1 MLDHGVYSKLDHGR
15 FPSTGVHMLS
25 VSAFRRVVRA
35 SAIYDVLMTA
45 PFATPWTFLLL
56 HDHLS
61 ALNVSLGGLPLPV
74 FGPFHLLISSLF
86 GSVVMVWSV
95 LRMLDPQPRF
105 GRYDAAARY
114 LFSTWM
120 AWALFTTG
128 QPLLWLFFVPE
139 LAWGLAQSLP
149 LRRSEGAPAGRAH
162 ESLLR

>member
-1 MLDHGVYSKLDHGR
+1 
-15 FPSTGVHMLS
+15 MLS
-25 VSAFRRVVRA
+25 VSTFRRLVRA

-45 PFATPWTFLLL
+45 AFATPWTFLLL
-56 HDHLS
+56 REHLS
-61 ALNVSLGGLPLPV
+61 TLNVGLGGVPLPV
-74 FGPFHLLISSLF
+74 FEPFHLLISSLL

-120 AWALFTTG
+120 AWALLVTG
-128 QPLLWLFFVPE
+128 QPVLWLFIVPE

-149 LRRSEGAPAGRAH
+149 LRRSEGKREGHAH

>member
-1 MLDHGVYSKLDHGR
+1 
-15 FPSTGVHMLS
+15 MLS

-45 PFATPWTFLLL
+45 AVATPWTFLLL
-56 HDHLS
+56 REQLS
-61 ALNVSLGGLPLPV
+61 SLNVSLGGVPLPLFV
-74 FGPFHLLISSLF
+74 AFHLLISSLF

-114 LFSTWM
+114 LFSLWM
-120 AWALFTTG
+120 AWTLLVTG
-128 QPLLWLFFVPE
+128 QPLLWLFLVPE

-149 LRRSEGAPAGRAH
+149 LRPGEGAREGKPH

>member
-1 MLDHGVYSKLDHGR
+1 MFSL
-15 FPSTGVHMLS
+15 
-25 VSAFRRVVRA
+25 SAFRRVVRA

-45 PFATPWTFLLL
+45 PFLTPWTFLLL
-56 HDHLS
+56 REH
-61 ALNVSLGGLPLPV
+61 LNVLNVGLGGAPLP
-74 FGPFHLLISSLF
+74 PFEPLHLLISSLF

-95 LRMLDPQPRF
+95 LRVLDPQPRL

-120 AWALFTTG
+120 AWALLETG
-128 QPLLWLFFVPE
+128 QPLLWLFLVPE

-149 LRRSEGAPAGRAH
+149 LRAPAAGREGRAH

>member
-1 MLDHGVYSKLDHGR
+1 
-15 FPSTGVHMLS
+15 MLS
-25 VSAFRRVVRA
+25 VSAFRRLVRA

-45 PFATPWTFLLL
+45 PFTTPWTFLLMRE
-56 HDHLS
+56 HLS
-61 ALNVSLGGLPLPV
+61 ALNVGLGGVPLPD
-74 FGPFHLLISSLF
+74 FGPFHLLISSLL

-114 LFSTWM
+114 LCSTWM
-120 AWALFTTG
+120 AWALLVTG
-128 QPLLWLFFVPE
+128 QPVLWLFIVPE

-149 LRRSEGAPAGRAH
+149 LHPGVGAREGEPH

>member
-1 MLDHGVYSKLDHGR
+1 
-15 FPSTGVHMLS
+15 MLS

-45 PFATPWTFLLL
+45 PFTTPWTFLLL
-56 HDHLS
+56 REHLS
-61 ALNVSLGGLPLPV
+61 ALNVSLGGVPLPA
-74 FGPFHLLISSLF
+74 FEPFHVLIGSLF

-120 AWALFTTG
+120 AWALLVTG
-128 QPLLWLFFVPE
+128 QPLLWLFLVPE
-139 LAWGLAQSLP
+139 LAWGVAQSLP
-149 LRRSEGAPAGRAH
+149 LRRGAGAGAGQPH

>member
-1 MLDHGVYSKLDHGR
+1 
-15 FPSTGVHMLS
+15 MLS
-25 VSAFRRVVRA
+25 VVAFRRLVRA
-35 SAIYDVLMTA
+35 SALYDVVMTA
-45 PFATPWTFLLL
+45 AFVTPWTFLLMRE
-56 HDHLS
+56 HLN
-61 ALNVSLGGLPLPV
+61 AINLGLGGAPLPV
-74 FGPFHLLISSLF
+74 FEPLHLLISSMM

-120 AWALFTTG
+120 AWALLVTG
-128 QPLLWLFFVPE
+128 QPLLWLFLVPE

-149 LRRSEGAPAGRAH
+149 LRRSEGGQEGHAH

>member
-1 MLDHGVYSKLDHGR
+1 
-15 FPSTGVHMLS
+15 MLS

-35 SAIYDVLMTA
+35 SAIYDVFMIA
-45 PFATPWTFLLL
+45 PCTTPWTFLLMRE
-56 HDHLS
+56 HLNT
-61 ALNVSLGGLPLPV
+61 LNLALGGAPLPV
-74 FGPFHLLISSLF
+74 FGPFHLLISSLL

-120 AWALFTTG
+120 AWALLVTG
-128 QPLLWLFFVPE
+128 QPLLWLFLVPE
-139 LAWGLAQSLP
+139 LAFGLAQSLP
-149 LRRSEGAPAGRAH
+149 VRRSEGGLEGQAR

>member
-1 MLDHGVYSKLDHGR
+1 
-15 FPSTGVHMLS
+15 MLS

-45 PFATPWTFLLL
+45 PFTTPWTFLLL
-56 HDHLS
+56 REHLNDI
-61 ALNVSLGGLPLPV
+61 NVGLGGAPLPLFEPL
-74 FGPFHLLISSLF
+74 HLLISSLF

-105 GRYDAAARY
+105 GRYDAAARF

-120 AWALFTTG
+120 AWALLVTG
-128 QPLLWLFFVPE
+128 QPVLWLFLVPE

-149 LRRSEGAPAGRAH
+149 LHRAGDGREGRAH

>member
-1 MLDHGVYSKLDHGR
+1 
-15 FPSTGVHMLS
+15 MLS

-35 SAIYDVLMTA
+35 SAIYDVFMIA
-45 PFATPWTFLLL
+45 PFTTPWTFLLMRE
-56 HDHLS
+56 HLNT
-61 ALNVSLGGLPLPV
+61 LNLALGGAPLPV
-74 FGPFHLLISSLF
+74 FGPFHLLISSLL

-105 GRYDAAARY
+105 GRYDAVARY

-120 AWALFTTG
+120 AWALLVTG
-128 QPLLWLFFVPE
+128 QPLLWLFLVPE

-149 LRRSEGAPAGRAH
+149 LQRAGVGREGRAH

>member
-1 MLDHGVYSKLDHGR
+1 
-15 FPSTGVHMLS
+15 MLS

-35 SAIYDVLMTA
+35 SAIYDVLMIV
-45 PFATPWTFLLL
+45 PFTTPWTFLLMRE
-56 HDHLS
+56 HLNT
-61 ALNVSLGGLPLPV
+61 LNLALGGAPLPV
-74 FGPFHLLISSLF
+74 FGPFHLLISSLL

-120 AWALFTTG
+120 AWALLVTG
-128 QPLLWLFFVPE
+128 QPLLWLFLVPE
-139 LAWGLAQSLP
+139 LAFGLAQSLP
-149 LRRSEGAPAGRAH
+149 VRRSEGGLEGQAR

>member
-1 MLDHGVYSKLDHGR
+1 
-15 FPSTGVHMLS
+15 MLS

-35 SAIYDVLMTA
+35 SAFYDVLMTA
-45 PFATPWTFLLL
+45 PFTTPWTFLLL
-56 HDHLS
+56 REHLN
-61 ALNVSLGGLPLPV
+61 AINVGLGGAPLPLFEPL
-74 FGPFHLLISSLF
+74 HLLISSLF

-120 AWALFTTG
+120 AWALLVTG
-128 QPLLWLFFVPE
+128 QPVLWLFLVPE
-139 LAWGLAQSLP
+139 LAWGVAQSLP
-149 LRRSEGAPAGRAH
+149 LHRAGAGREGRAH